1 MDNYLYIND
10 NHMDFICNGV
20 PSHLEKGMK
29 VKDRLIKYML
39 EKHPDRIA
47 KVGDVKPV
55 EVPVVQAP
63 VNKVIEPVIKK
74 IDVELESLA
83 NFFSE
88 IAQDTPESSPVD
100 DVDSKELESLDEID
114 AILENASPKIKKF
127 DLNKLK
133 TFKNIKFMSREE
145 MDSVCGQLNVEY
157 TSKIATAKAIAK
169 ILDITVK

>member
-1 MDNYLYIND
+1 MDTYFYVAD
-10 NHMDFICNGV
+10 HHMDFVCNGV

-39 EKHPDRIA
+39 EKHPNLIS

-55 EVPVVQAP
+55 EVPIIKAP

-74 IDVELESLA
+74 IDVELESLS

-127 DLNKLK
+127 DLNTLK

-145 MDSVCGQLNVEY
+145 MDSVCSQLNVEY
-157 TSKIATAKAIAK
+157 TSKVATAKAIAK
-169 ILDITVK
+169 ILNVAVK